1 MVNLIVTKILYLIYL
16 LQVKNIKVSYLHLHH
31 FKFGFKKLRKM
42 DNKYRDLIEQT
53 FDFPQ
58 EGFNVI
64 DDELYFYDIP
74 LMDIIK
80 KYGTPLKITY
90 LPKISSQIQKA
101 KKLFNV
107 AMARADYKGKYTYCY
122 CTKSS
127 HFSFVVEEAL
137 KHDIHLETSYAYDI
151 EIINKLYQRRKIT
164 KDTFIICNG
173 FKQKGYTSRI
183 ARLINTGFKNVIPV
197 LDNKEELA
205 TYRRSVKQPFK
216 LGIRIAAEEEPNF
229 PFYTSRLGIRAKDIL
244 EFYVDKIEGNEHR
257 FQLKMLHIFLNKGI
271 KDDIYYWSELNKI
284 INLYCQLKKIC
295 PELDSINIGGGFPIK
310 HSLGFEYDYQFMINE
325 IVSNI
330 KKACKKAKV
339 PMPNIYTEFGSFTVG
354 ESMAHIYSVAAQK
367 IQNDREIWYMIDS
380 SFITTLPDTWG
391 IGERFLMLPI
401 NKWEN
406 EYQRVVLGGI
416 TCDSHDYY
424 DSEEH
429 INEVFLPKLTSNGD
443 DKSNKEKLYLGFFH
457 TGAYQDQISGYG
469 GIKHCLIPSPKHII
483 VGRDKNGKLVDWVY
497 AKEQTAQSML
507 KILGYL

>member
-1 MVNLIVTKILYLIYL
+1 MNNTYTDL
-16 LQVKNIKVSYLHLHH
+16 VK
-31 FKFGFKKLRKM
+31 
-42 DNKYRDLIEQT
+42 QT
-53 FDFPQ
+53 FHFPQ
-58 EGFNVI
+58 EGFEINA
-64 DDELYFYDIP
+64 DGYLYFNGLDVKALI
-74 LMDIIK
+74 D
-80 KYGTPLKITY
+80 KYGTPMKVTY
-90 LPKISSQIQKA
+90 LPKIGMQINKA
-101 KKLFNV
+101 KKMFDA
-107 AMARADYKGKYTYCY
+107 AMKKHKYEGKYFYCY

-151 EIINKLYQRRKIT
+151 EIINKLYEKRKIN
-164 KDTFIICNG
+164 KDIFIICNG
-173 FKQKGYTSRI
+173 YKQRAYTSRI

-205 TYRRSVKQPFK
+205 YYRRSVKHPFK
-216 LGIRIAAEEEPNF
+216 LGIRVAAEEEPTF

-244 EFYVDKIEGNEHR
+244 EFYVDEIEGYEDK

-325 IVSNI
+325 IIGNI

-339 PMPNIYTEFGSFTVG
+339 QMPNIYTEFGSYTVG
-354 ESMAHIYSVAAQK
+354 ESMAHIYSVIGQK
-367 IQNDREIWYMIDS
+367 NQNDRETWYMIDS

-401 NKWEN
+401 NKWYN
-406 EYQRVVLGGI
+406 EYHRVVLGGI

-429 INEVFLPKLTSNGD
+429 INEVFLPKIRNND
-443 DKSNKEKLYLGFFH
+443 EKDPDNKEPLYVGFFH

-469 GIKHCLIPSPKHII
+469 GIKHCLIPSPKHVII
-483 VGRDKNGKLVDWVY
+483 EYDKNGKLVDWLY
-497 AKEQTAQSML
+497 AKEQSAQSML
-507 KILGYL
+507 KILGYVK